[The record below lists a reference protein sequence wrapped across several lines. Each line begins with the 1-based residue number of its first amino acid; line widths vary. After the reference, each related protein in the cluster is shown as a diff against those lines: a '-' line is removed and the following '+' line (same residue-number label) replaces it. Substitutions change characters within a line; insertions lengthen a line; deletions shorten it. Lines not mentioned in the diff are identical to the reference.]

1 MHIHT
6 HTCSNHIH
14 TPWFRVA
21 ACAQVAIAVLVL
33 LSVALLAST
42 IYSMV
47 KVYIANLRR
56 KGFVL
61 VRDTDSWTLQVSE
74 VDVVGGG
81 SLVWGGLGM
90 RRV

>member
-1 MHIHT
+1 M
-6 HTCSNHIH
+6 
-14 TPWFRVA
+14 
-21 ACAQVAIAVLVL
+21 VLVL
-33 LSVALLAST
+33 LGVALLAST

-74 VDVVGGG
+74 MDVVGVFGMG
-81 SLVWGGLGM
+81 VGVVSQCVCGLRGRLVMGGGL
-90 RRV
+90 RF